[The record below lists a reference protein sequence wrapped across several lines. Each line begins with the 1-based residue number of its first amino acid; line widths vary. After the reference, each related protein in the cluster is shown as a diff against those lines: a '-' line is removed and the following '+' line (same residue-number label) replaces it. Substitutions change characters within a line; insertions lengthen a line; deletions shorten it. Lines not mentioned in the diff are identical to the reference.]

1 MTRLL
6 FSLWLFFFAIASAA
20 VDMPAAPRIEA
31 RAWMLLDAASGA
43 TLAAHDA
50 ERPLPPASLTKLM
63 TSYLVFEAL
72 RDGKLSRDSLLN
84 IDDKPMATRGARMFL
99 AANQKIRVVDLI
111 RGMLV
116 ISANDAAAR
125 LAVAVAGSEE
135 SFVKRM
141 NETAARLGMRDSR
154 FRNVTGQHD
163 SEHVASA
170 RDLTKLALALM
181 RDFPQDYAFFSIKR
195 FEYAGLSHENKNRLL
210 WLDPNID
217 GLKTGQ
223 TNAAGYC
230 LAAST
235 RRDNRRLVVVIL
247 GANSEQARALD
258 AQRLLN
264 FGLQAYETL
273 RLYPAKSKVTSFR
286 VYKGKGSQL
295 DAGFLNDFSVT
306 VPRGA
311 ATELKADILA
321 RQPLMAP
328 IRIGDTVATLRL
340 NLGGQPYLDA
350 PLVALDAIPVGN
362 VIGRLWDSAMLLLK

>member
-328 IRIGDTVATLRL
+328 IRVGATVATLRL